1 MSDEV
6 NFLHADKYLNF
17 LHADK
22 RQHFLKFGTNFL
34 MNMFSLQKVSKQ
46 FFNNLLIC
54 QGRS

>member
-1 MSDEV
+1 MSEEV

-22 RQHFLKFGTNFL
+22 RQQFLQFGTNFL
-34 MNMFSLQKVSKQ
+34 MDMFSLKKVSKQ
-46 FFNNLLIC
+46 IFDVILIS

>member
-1 MSDEV
+1 MSEEV

-34 MNMFSLQKVSKQ
+34 MNMFSLQVDTIIFGWCGQ
-46 FFNNLLIC
+46 HT
-54 QGRS
+54 